1 MMILKFI
8 LIEVYDFWWDFIN
21 ILILVF
27 FRGQVY
33 YGVGY
38 GEYFFDIINLMGIF
52 KFLCDDY
59 IVIRFIG
66 DLKLVYIN
74 IEVFYFGVVQINLV
88 CLLLYGDYSCN
99 F

>member
-1 MMILKFI
+1 M
-8 LIEVYDFWWDFIN
+8 
-21 ILILVF
+21 
-27 FRGQVY
+27 Y

-74 IEVFYFGVVQINLV
+74 IEVFYFGVV
-88 CLLLYGDYSCN
+88 
-99 F
+99 